1 MATALAAVLQ
11 SPLVKAPAALAL
23 VTASPGA
30 MQRPPIVVPGGCP
43 QLASVKVMGRW
54 GLPPR
59 CSACSRRQAPPSW
72 RTAGTCSSRQPIAWL
87 TIHGAATWTEST
99 GTNDGR
105 AGGLPP
111 DALRQ
116 ATVQAQQPL
125 AVPAAQSPGPTTSSA
140 ELLQRTVSQAAA
152 LVFGQPVQLAL
163 AMSLECLPGAGCTDG
178 AASPDPGW
186 DQKWQSNATG
196 ATWPAFDKDQSTARL
211 IVAGGD
217 LTLPMHG
224 GVVVAPRSHWL
235 AHDCFKAW
243 QHGSKIASVDS
254 LSASEYPLAAPV
266 QIPLAAGD
274 ALLMHPW
281 LAWMLAPNTG
291 PSSSAVVTFELRA
304 ELASTLPGSESILD
318 RMWRAWP
325 QLLEAIEDSS
335 TYPAGASTKVG
346 AAFWEAEGPGR
357 ATHAR
362 PGDCTPANM
371 PSCWSRVHQN
381 DLLAWTLRRDVEQLV
396 LEEQWTDALN
406 RLRRLVGI
414 RSKSLWTYLQAG
426 MCSLKSAPRGQLHGR
441 AGRKCLL
448 EDGERFLL
456 QALDGRGREQEV
468 PAMVYQ
474 LLRTPDLRSLC
485 STQSE
490 ALAAVADIV
499 QCVFALHEDGS
510 GDARWQDELGQLA
523 VELEACVPE
532 AAAAATQARQV

>member
-1 MATALAAVLQ
+1 MLRGSVSVAE
-11 SPLVKAPAALAL
+11 
-23 VTASPGA
+23 
-30 MQRPPIVVPGGCP
+30 GCP
-43 QLASVKVMGRW
+43 QLAAVKAMSRW

-59 CSACSRRQAPPSW
+59 LSACSRRQSPPSW
-72 RTAGTCSSRQPIAWL
+72 RTVSTCSWRQPIPWL
-87 TIHGAATWTEST
+87 TIHGAATWTEPT

-116 ATVQAQQPL
+116 VYDDGTLYKSRPQDWVKAQQPL
-125 AVPAAQSPGPTTSSA
+125 AVPAAQSPGPSTSSA
-140 ELLQRTVSQAAA
+140 ELLERTVSQSAA
-152 LVFGQPVQLAL
+152 LVIGQPVQLAFAL
-163 AMSLECLPGAGCTDG
+163 SLECLPGAGCTDG

-196 ATWPAFDKDQSTARL
+196 ATWPAFDKDCQSTARL
-211 IVAGGD
+211 IIAAGGD

-235 AHDCFKAW
+235 AHDCFQAW
-243 QHGSKIASVDS
+243 QHGSRPPLVDS

-291 PSSSAVVTFELRA
+291 PSSSAVVVSELRA
-304 ELASTLPGSESILD
+304 EVAQTLPGFKSILD

-325 QLLEAIEDSS
+325 QPLEAVEESS
-335 TYPAGASTKVG
+335 TGPAGATTKVG

-357 ATHAR
+357 ATCAP
-362 PGDCTPANM
+362 PGNRTPADM

-381 DLLAWTLRRDVEQLV
+381 DLLAWALRRDVEQLV
-396 LEEQWTDALN
+396 LVVVLIEEQWTDALD

-414 RSKSLWTYLQAG
+414 RSKSVWTYLQAG
-426 MCSLKSAPRGQLHGR
+426 TCSLKSAPSSQLHGR

-468 PAMVYQ
+468 PAVVYQ
-474 LLRTPDLRSLC
+474 LLRTPNLRSLC
-485 STQSE
+485 STQFE
-490 ALAAVADIV
+490 ALAAIADIA
-499 QCVFALHEDGS
+499 QCVFALREDGA

-523 VELEACVPE
+523 VALEACVPE
-532 AAAAATQARQV
+532 AAVAANQAWQVSRA